1 MCVHVS
7 VCVLTPKLEA
17 MKRSCAVAL
26 VEAVGWANTALMLAS
41 RVLITAGSPDSMYLE
56 ERQEN

>member
-1 MCVHVS
+1 MS

-41 RVLITAGSPDSMYLE
+41 RVLITAGRPDSMYLE